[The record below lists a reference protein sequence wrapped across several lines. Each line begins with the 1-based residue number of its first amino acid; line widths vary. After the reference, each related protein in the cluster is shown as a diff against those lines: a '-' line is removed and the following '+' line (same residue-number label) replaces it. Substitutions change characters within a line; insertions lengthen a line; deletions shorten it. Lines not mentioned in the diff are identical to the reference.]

1 MTPEP
6 DKNSKITINGTIAY
20 SSQKAWIMSGTVK
33 DNITF
38 FQPYDE
44 KRFN

>member
-1 MTPEP
+1 M
-6 DKNSKITINGTIAY
+6 A
-20 SSQKAWIMSGTVK
+20 GTVK

-44 KRFN
+44 KRFNEVIHYACLTDDIKILNKGIHTEIG